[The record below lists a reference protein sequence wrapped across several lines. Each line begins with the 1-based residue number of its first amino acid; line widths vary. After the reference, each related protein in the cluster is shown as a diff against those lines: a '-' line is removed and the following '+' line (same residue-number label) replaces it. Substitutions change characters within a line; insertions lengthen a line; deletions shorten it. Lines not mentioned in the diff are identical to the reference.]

1 MVTDKHDEHLSD
13 AQLQAYLDD
22 DAALNRKWA
31 DAHLRSCRNCRQAL
45 STYRQLYRGL
55 ADEGG
60 FMLSANFVANVAARV
75 ESQKHSRFEYL
86 ENGLMVLLG
95 LVALASI
102 LVFTDWGSLLMEF
115 IRSGN
120 ISLVPSFVKDLPL
133 LSEGRWHLVLFALL
147 ALSAVGLVDK
157 MLVQMRHR

>member
-1 MVTDKHDEHLSD
+1 
-13 AQLQAYLDD
+13 
-22 DAALNRKWA
+22 
-31 DAHLRSCRNCRQAL
+31 
-45 STYRQLYRGL
+45 
-55 ADEGG
+55 
-60 FMLSANFVANVAARV
+60 MLSANFVNSVTARV
-75 ESQKHSRFEYL
+75 EAEKNYRFDHL

-102 LVFTDWGSLLMEF
+102 LVFTDWSSALMEYF
-115 IRSGN
+115 RSGS

>member
-1 MVTDKHDEHLSD
+1 MVTDKRDEHLSE
-13 AQLQAYLDD
+13 AQLQAYLDK
-22 DAALNRKWA
+22 DAALDRKWA
-31 DAHLRSCRNCRQAL
+31 DKHLGNCPHCRQAL
-45 STYRQLYRGL
+45 STYKQLYRGL
-55 ADEGG
+55 ADEAG
-60 FMLSANFVANVAARV
+60 FMLSANFVNSVTARV
-75 ESQKHSRFEYL
+75 EAEKNYRFDHL

-102 LVFTDWGSLLMEF
+102 LVFTDWSSALMEYF
-115 IRSGN
+115 RSGS